1 MSELTLFE
9 GGLPSYIKELGLDD
23 DTKAIAGNRG
33 NKRISIKGAVFRLIV
48 NGEEIATKEERSMQV
63 VVVRNARNES
73 RTYYEG
79 TYREGEKIAPA
90 CWSSDGEK
98 PDATVTNPKASTCAA
113 CPMNIK
119 GSGDGDAKACRY
131 SMRLAVVLADDLEG
145 DVYQLTLPSTSYF
158 GKSDQEKWW
167 SFKQYSQYLAGHNI
181 RLGVVVTEMKFD
193 TKSPVPKLIFRP
205 TKALPQEAYDI
216 VREQG
221 KTPAAMNAIRMTV
234 AQNENVLP
242 APKSMKALTANI
254 DEDVIEEVEPKRV
267 IKKVEPVPEED
278 KKSKLSSV
286 LSKWASD
293 DDETEEV

>member
-1 MSELTLFE
+1 MNELSLFE
-9 GGLPSYIKELGLDD
+9 GGLPSYIKELGLDEE
-23 DTKAIAGNRG
+23 TKAIAGKRG

-63 VVVRNARNES
+63 VVVRNALKES

-79 TYREGEKIAPA
+79 TYREGEKVAPA
-90 CWSSDGEK
+90 CWSTDGEK
-98 PDATVTNPKASTCAA
+98 PDAGVEKPKASSCAN

-119 GSGDGDAKACRY
+119 GSGDNDAKACRY
-131 SMRLAVVLADDLEG
+131 SMRLAVVLADDMAG

-167 SFKQYSQYLAGHNI
+167 PFKQYSQYLAGHNI

-205 TKALPQEAYDI
+205 VKALPQEAYDVI
-216 VREQG
+216 REQG
-221 KTPAAMNAIRMTV
+221 KTPDAANAIRMTV
-234 AQNENVLP
+234 AQNENILP
-242 APKSMKALTANI
+242 APKAAKLLTVEDEGII
-254 DEDVIEEVEPKRV
+254 DDVEPKRV
-267 IKKVEPVPEED
+267 VKKVEPVPEAD
-278 KKSKLSSV
+278 KKTKLNSV

-293 DDETEEV
+293 DEEEE